1 MYVKE
6 LSRQSA
12 KDVTK
17 TPENWMNYLDTAS
30 RVYRYS
36 FSEQLL
42 IHAQRPQ
49 ATACASLEIWNQKM
63 FRWIKRGSKG
73 IALIDTRFERTKLRY
88 VFDIADTY
96 KQRNIGR
103 DPYLWNLRSE
113 DRNTVQEY
121 VENHFQ
127 LSEETESLESAIR
140 LLAVESTQ
148 DRIEDI
154 YADLQYDVADS
165 FLEGLDEQ
173 NLKLELQELLTNSVQ
188 YTLMKRCGLDAS
200 TFLEADDF
208 RKVTDFNQISVLT
221 HLGNATSDISRPIL
235 MQIGR
240 YLKKVQEQE
249 KTEEKSLANERD
261 VPYNEFNTLI
271 RESESDIEESKE
283 SEDIDD
289 ERDGIHSERRLSDSI
304 IDDGGSQGEHREV
317 RHDEEGLSEGTQ
329 ESEIPGSDSTGETG
343 PSLDTDRSGDENES
357 GFRDA
362 GTVGE
367 ESGTGQGNGFNGLD
381 TAHESFEV
389 PGGGTGAARD
399 YFQLSFF
406 PTELEQQAEIR
417 SVAGEIETP
426 AAFFISNE
434 TVDEILRTGSGR
446 TNTQFRIAARLVNG
460 LNQEELTSFLQSE
473 YRMGGKG
480 FELKGRKIS
489 IWYDAE
495 GIRFS
500 RGQVARHRYD
510 RLVTWSEAAQRIRD
524 MYEQGIYLPN
534 IIVTNALEQEK
545 SKLASDLELHL
556 RDAGILLFELQ
567 HPSNEEWGSAILK
580 AMNEENGDNLRV
592 IRSLLEGIEDGTYLS
607 HWKYTDTNNPEYLRS
622 FNDLLYRDSSY
633 VLQSEGI
640 QIPKIAFITQ
650 DEIDEL
656 LTHGGITQG
665 GARRIFHYFMQPHDR
680 KEEADF
686 LKNEY
691 GTGGHS
697 SALAGCWDSHEDH
710 DAKGLFISKG
720 SIMNPDVTI
729 LMKWNQVAERV
740 RVLVRTENY
749 LSPEEMEQYEKWQ
762 EEQKFEELQK
772 AQEDLDSPQQG
783 KAKESADDKADIEID
798 EISDTETEEQAKVEQ
813 KEEKETEVSKESE
826 EPDEYIPVDE
836 NRLVNA
842 PVVGNYHIDNEELG
856 VGTAREKYQRNI
868 TAIET
873 LQVLERENRTA
884 TVDEQAILSQYV
896 GWGGIPEVFDAENPS
911 WHSEY
916 ETLQGLL
923 ASEEYD
929 MARASVL
936 NAHYTQ
942 PIIIESM
949 YQALSNMGF
958 VKGNILEPAMGVGNF
973 FGMLPETMVKSR
985 LYGVELDSISGRIA
999 SYLYPDADIQIKGY
1013 EKTEYPND
1021 FFDVAIGN
1029 VPFGNYKVVDKNY
1042 DRHNFFIH
1050 DYFLA
1055 KTIDQLRPGGVAAF
1069 ITSKGTM
1076 DKASGEVRKYLAQ
1089 RAELLGAVRLPNTA
1103 FKANAGTE
1111 VTADILFFQ
1120 KRESLEY
1127 DEPEWVNLGETE
1139 DGLKVNQYFINHPN
1153 MVLGELVEVSGP
1165 FGMEITCK
1173 ERNGISLK
1181 EQLGQAITQIH
1192 GDISVAEDI
1201 ENELE
1206 DEIAS
1211 LPADPAVRNYSF
1223 TVVDDIVYYS
1233 VNSLMNPVELPM
1245 ATTERVKGMVGIRDS
1260 VREVIRL
1267 QIEEGSEEEIL
1278 EEQKRLNDLYDTYTE
1293 KYGALG
1299 NNANKRAFSDDAS
1312 YCLLCSLEVLN
1323 EDGTLK
1329 RKADMFTKRTIK
1341 KAVAVT
1347 SVDTAIEAL
1356 TVSLNEHAKVDIP
1369 YMTELTG
1376 KTEEKIK
1383 EELQGV
1389 IFQNPVTQEWE
1400 NADEYLS
1407 GNVREKLHTAEVFA
1421 ENHPE
1426 YVVNVQALKQVQP
1439 KDLDA
1444 SEIEVR
1450 LGATWI
1456 EPEIYKAF
1464 LVELLHTPS
1473 YLLNRSV
1480 DVQYSK
1486 STGLWNI
1493 KGKNADSYNNVLATA
1508 TFGTGRVNAYKIL
1521 EESLNLKDVRV
1532 FDKVEVDGKETRVL
1546 NKKETMLASQKQD
1559 AMREAFKEWIF
1570 KDQKRREHLCGIY
1583 NQTFNSIR
1591 PREYDGAHLEFPG
1604 MNPEISLKPHQKN
1617 AVAHVLYGDN
1627 TLLAHCVGAGKTFE
1641 MVAAAME
1648 SKRLGLAQKNLF
1660 VVPNHLTEQWGAEF
1674 LQLYPG
1680 ANILVATKKD
1690 FEPANRKKFCARIAM
1705 GEYDAIII
1713 GHTQFERI
1721 PLSEER
1727 QKTIIN
1733 RQISEITMEIA
1744 LAKEEKGERYTIK
1757 QMEKM
1762 KKNLEVRLEKLND
1775 KKRKDDVVNF
1785 EELGVDRLFV
1795 DESHSFKNLFL
1806 YTKMRNIAGIA
1817 QTEAQKST
1825 DMFNKC
1831 QYMDEITGGKGI
1843 TFATGTPISN
1853 SMTELYTIQRYLQ
1866 FDRLQQMGLG
1876 HFDSWAATFGETV
1889 TAIELAPEGTGY
1901 RAKTR
1906 FARFFN
1912 IPELIAMFKEVA
1924 DIQTADMLKL
1934 PVPEVEYEN
1943 VVLKPT
1949 QEQKEIVASLAERAE
1964 KVRNGGVDAT
1974 VDNMLKITNDGR
1986 KLALDQR
1993 LINELLPDDENS
2005 KVAACVERS
2014 FHIWEDT
2021 ADKKSAQLIFCD
2033 LSTPKGDGQFNV
2045 YSDMKEKLMEKGV
2058 PEKEIAFI
2066 HTANTDTKKADLFSK
2081 VRSGQVRFLLG
2092 STPKMGAG
2100 TNVQDRLIAL
2110 HHMDVPWKPSDIEQ
2124 QEGRILRQGNNNPKV
2139 NIFRYV
2145 TEGTFDSYSWQLIEN
2160 KQKFISQIMTSKS
2173 PVRSCEDVD
2182 EAALSYAEVK
2192 ALATGNPYIKEKMDL
2207 DIQVSKLKLL
2217 KASHT
2222 SNIYRLEDNIA
2233 KVYPKQIATLTEQI
2247 NAFRADIAHYQT
2259 HKITD
2264 PENFVM
2270 EVVGRQYTDKKEAGT
2285 ALLDTCKATSM
2296 VDTAMK
2302 VGKYQGFNMRIRFD
2316 TFEKAFKISLKNESV
2331 VTARLGTD
2339 EIGNITRMN
2348 NLLESFPERLIE
2360 LEQKLENIQNQLA
2373 SAKEEVIKPFPKED
2387 ELTEKLERLNEL
2399 NALLN
2404 MDEKGPSE
2412 EIEEEKTSIHDKLT
2426 AMKDKVKQNQS
2437 TDHQH
2442 LRAEACM

>member
-1 MYVKE
+1 MANKVMYVKE

-188 YTLMKRCGLDAS
+188 YTLMKRCGLDTS
-200 TFLEADDF
+200 TYLEAEDF
-208 RKVTDFNQISVLT
+208 RKVTDFNQIDVLT

-249 KTEEKSLANERD
+249 KTEEKFLANERD

-271 RESESDIEESKE
+271 RESDLRIEESKE
-283 SEDIDD
+283 SEEIED

-304 IDDGGSQGEHREV
+304 IDDGRSQGEHREV

-329 ESEIPGSDSTGETG
+329 ESEISVPDSSGGTGQ
-343 PSLDTDRSGDENES
+343 SLDTDRSGDENES

-362 GTVGE
+362 GIVRE
-367 ESGTGQGNGFNGLD
+367 ESGTGQRDGFNSLD
-381 TAHESFEV
+381 TAHEPFEV

-426 AAFFISNE
+426 AAFFISDE

-460 LNQEELTSFLQSE
+460 LNHEELTTFLQSE

-480 FELKGRKIS
+480 FELKGRKVS

-500 RGQVARHRYD
+500 RGQAARQRYD
-510 RLVTWSEAAQRIRD
+510 RLVTWSEAAQRIRE

-545 SKLASDLELHL
+545 HRLASDLELHL
-556 RDAGILLFELQ
+556 RDAGILLYEME
-567 HPSNEEWGSAILK
+567 HPSSEEWGSAILK

-592 IRSLLEGIEDGTYLS
+592 IKSQLEGIEDGTYLS
-607 HWKYTDTNNPEYLRS
+607 RWIYTARNNPEYLRS
-622 FNDLLYRDSSY
+622 FNDLLYRDSNY

-640 QIPKIAFITQ
+640 QIPQIAFITQ

-680 KEEADF
+680 KEKADF

-749 LSPEEMEQYEKWQ
+749 LSPEEMEKYEKWQ
-762 EEQKFEELQK
+762 EEQKFEDLRK
-772 AQEDLDSPQQG
+772 AQEELDSPQQDEV
-783 KAKESADDKADIEID
+783 KDSADDKTDIVTED
-798 EISDTETEEQAKVEQ
+798 ISDTETKEQEKVEQ
-813 KEEKETEVSKESE
+813 QEEKETEASEESG

-836 NRLVNA
+836 SRLVNA

-868 TAIET
+868 AAIET

-884 TVDEQAILSQYV
+884 TLDEQEILSQYV

-916 ETLQGLL
+916 ERLLGLL
-923 ASEEYD
+923 SSEEYD

-958 VKGNILEPAMGVGNF
+958 AKGNILEPAMGVGNF
-973 FGMLPETMVKSR
+973 FGMLPETMVKSH

-999 SYLYPDADIQIKGY
+999 SYLYPNADIQIKGY

-1127 DEPEWVNLGETE
+1127 AEPEWVNLGETE
-1139 DGLKVNQYFINHPN
+1139 DGLKVNQYFVNHPN

-1181 EQLGQAITQIH
+1181 EQLGQAISQIH

-1201 ENELE
+1201 DNELV

-1211 LPADPAVRNYSF
+1211 LPADPSVRNYSF
-1223 TVVDDIVYYS
+1223 TVVEDMVYYR

-1278 EEQKRLNDLYDTYTE
+1278 KEQEKLNDLYDAYTE
-1293 KYGALG
+1293 KYGVLG

-1369 YMTELTG
+1369 YMAELTG

-1426 YVVNVQALKQVQP
+1426 YAVNVQALNQVQP

-1464 LVELLHTPS
+1464 MVELLHTPS

-1559 AMREAFKEWIF
+1559 AMREAFKEWVF

-1690 FEPANRKKFCARIAM
+1690 FEPANRKKICARIAM
-1705 GEYDAIII
+1705 GEYD
-1713 GHTQFERI
+1713 G
-1721 PLSEER
+1721 
-1727 QKTIIN
+1727 
-1733 RQISEITMEIA
+1733 
-1744 LAKEEKGERYTIK
+1744 
-1757 QMEKM
+1757 
-1762 KKNLEVRLEKLND
+1762 
-1775 KKRKDDVVNF
+1775 
-1785 EELGVDRLFV
+1785 
-1795 DESHSFKNLFL
+1795 
-1806 YTKMRNIAGIA
+1806 
-1817 QTEAQKST
+1817 
-1825 DMFNKC
+1825 
-1831 QYMDEITGGKGI
+1831 
-1843 TFATGTPISN
+1843 
-1853 SMTELYTIQRYLQ
+1853 
-1866 FDRLQQMGLG
+1866 
-1876 HFDSWAATFGETV
+1876 AAT
-1889 TAIELAPEGTGY
+1889 
-1901 RAKTR
+1901 R
-1906 FARFFN
+1906 
-1912 IPELIAMFKEVA
+1912 
-1924 DIQTADMLKL
+1924 
-1934 PVPEVEYEN
+1934 
-1943 VVLKPT
+1943 
-1949 QEQKEIVASLAERAE
+1949 
-1964 KVRNGGVDAT
+1964 
-1974 VDNMLKITNDGR
+1974 
-1986 KLALDQR
+1986 
-1993 LINELLPDDENS
+1993 
-2005 KVAACVERS
+2005 C
-2014 FHIWEDT
+2014 
-2021 ADKKSAQLIFCD
+2021 
-2033 LSTPKGDGQFNV
+2033 
-2045 YSDMKEKLMEKGV
+2045 
-2058 PEKEIAFI
+2058 
-2066 HTANTDTKKADLFSK
+2066 
-2081 VRSGQVRFLLG
+2081 
-2092 STPKMGAG
+2092 
-2100 TNVQDRLIAL
+2100 
-2110 HHMDVPWKPSDIEQ
+2110 
-2124 QEGRILRQGNNNPKV
+2124 
-2139 NIFRYV
+2139 
-2145 TEGTFDSYSWQLIEN
+2145 
-2160 KQKFISQIMTSKS
+2160 
-2173 PVRSCEDVD
+2173 
-2182 EAALSYAEVK
+2182 
-2192 ALATGNPYIKEKMDL
+2192 
-2207 DIQVSKLKLL
+2207 
-2217 KASHT
+2217 
-2222 SNIYRLEDNIA
+2222 
-2233 KVYPKQIATLTEQI
+2233 
-2247 NAFRADIAHYQT
+2247 
-2259 HKITD
+2259 
-2264 PENFVM
+2264 
-2270 EVVGRQYTDKKEAGT
+2270 
-2285 ALLDTCKATSM
+2285 CK
-2296 VDTAMK
+2296 
-2302 VGKYQGFNMRIRFD
+2302 
-2316 TFEKAFKISLKNESV
+2316 
-2331 VTARLGTD
+2331 
-2339 EIGNITRMN
+2339 
-2348 NLLESFPERLIE
+2348 
-2360 LEQKLENIQNQLA
+2360 
-2373 SAKEEVIKPFPKED
+2373 
-2387 ELTEKLERLNEL
+2387 
-2399 NALLN
+2399 
-2404 MDEKGPSE
+2404 
-2412 EIEEEKTSIHDKLT
+2412 
-2426 AMKDKVKQNQS
+2426 
-2437 TDHQH
+2437 
-2442 LRAEACM
+2442 